1 MLALSVMVCNG
12 SNAKAANN
20 RHSTWKGANI
30 WIMSKIRKRKSNSK
44 LNSEIPFEF
53 VLSPVFRNYFSS
65 LFPVFVF
72 FFLFYFRFGHV
83 CANVLYCIEMELIE
97 FGHHAI
103 TIGLTNIS
111 TFTRTRTFTPIKQ
124 YQELNGNKIIK
135 YAP

>member
-1 MLALSVMVCNG
+1 
-12 SNAKAANN
+12 
-20 RHSTWKGANI
+20 
-30 WIMSKIRKRKSNSK
+30 MSKIRKRKSNSK

-53 VLSPVFRNYFSS
+53 VLAPVFRNYFSS
-65 LFPVFVF
+65 PVLLPVFL
-72 FFLFYFRFGHV
+72 FFLFYFHFGHV

-103 TIGLTNIS
+103 TIGSTNIS

-124 YQELNGNKIIK
+124 YQELNGNGNEIIK